1 MGHIDYNLPLSNPI
15 LIFSLVLFIILF
27 APLVLNRLKVPPII
41 GLIIAGAI
49 IGPKGFY
56 LMERG
61 DSIKL
66 FGTVGLLYIMFL
78 AGLEIDMADFKKNKY
93 KSLLFG
99 MLTFL
104 IPMGLGTAAGLYI
117 LELSVYSSILL
128 ASMFASHTLLAYPIA
143 SRFGISKNKAVNITV
158 GGTVITDT
166 LALLVL
172 AVIVGMVK
180 GDVNT
185 EFWITLGISI
195 SIFTLIVLFLIP
207 FLSRWFFKKEQDPI
221 SQYIFVLGIV
231 FLSAFLAELAGIE
244 GIIGAFLAGLALNK
258 LIPHTSALM
267 NRIDFVG
274 NALFIP
280 FFLIGVGMLIDFSI
294 FVSGKGALLVAGVM
308 TTTATT
314 SKLLAAFFTKLSL
327 KFTRSEMFL
336 MFGLS
341 NAQAAATLAA
351 VLVGYNI
358 ILETDTEGNVVRL
371 LNEDIL
377 NGTIIMILIT
387 CTISSVVVS
396 RASKNIALLENDG
409 DEEDEKNTE
418 EKLIQNRFLIPVSDM
433 DIIEPV
439 INFSSLL
446 KPKKGLTETY
456 AIHIKTED
464 ESSKKGQRLIEKA
477 LKAGASLDY
486 DIRPISRHDINIP
499 SGILN
504 CIRENNITDVFLS
517 LGEKNNFIDSFFG
530 SVTDTV
536 IEKTDNSVYIYRSVQ
551 PLNTIKNLIVVVPE
565 QAEFEIGFVKWV
577 QKIHL
582 LSKELNTPILFYSN
596 PITTEKI
603 KNTFVA
609 LEHNLSVGYKLLDD
623 WDDFLIIARDLSP
636 DDLFIIVSARK
647 NTLSYNRLF
656 DKLPKQL
663 TKYFSNNN
671 LVIIFPEQYNA
682 GEVERKR
689 MDGSM
694 DELLEENLKRLDNV
708 GKYFKKLIKGK

>member
-1 MGHIDYNLPLSNPI
+1 MGHIDFNLPLSNPI

-27 APLVLNRLKVPPII
+27 APLILNKLKVPPII

-49 IGPKGFY
+49 IGPNGFY

-104 IPMGLGTAAGLYI
+104 IPMGIGTAAGLYI
-117 LELSVYSSILL
+117 LELPVYSSVLL

-185 EFWITLGISI
+185 EFWVTLGISV
-195 SIFTLIVLFLIP
+195 SIFTAIVLILIP
-207 FLSRWFFKKEQDPI
+207 FVSRWFFKKEQDPI

-280 FFLIGVGMLIDFSI
+280 FFLIGVGMLIDFSV

-308 TTTATT
+308 TAAATT
-314 SKLLAAFFTKLSL
+314 SKFLAAFFTKLSL

-358 ILETDTEGNVVRL
+358 ILETDAEGNVVRL

-377 NGTIIMILIT
+377 NGTIIMILFT

-396 RASKNIALLENDG
+396 RASKNIALLENE
-409 DEEDEKNTE
+409 DEEDEKDTE
-418 EKLIQNRFLIPVSDM
+418 EKLIENRFLIPVSDM
-433 DIIEPV
+433 DIIEPI

-456 AIHIKTED
+456 AIHIQTED
-464 ESSKKGQRLIEKA
+464 ENGKKGHRLIEKA
-477 LKAGASLDY
+477 LKTGASLDY

-499 SGILN
+499 NGILN

-517 LGEKNNFIDSFFG
+517 MSEKNSFIDSFYG
-530 SVTDTV
+530 SVADTV
-536 IEKTDNSVYIYRSVQ
+536 IEKTDNSIYIYKSVQ
-551 PLNTIKNLIVVVPE
+551 PLNTIKNLIIVVPE
-565 QAEFEIGFVKWV
+565 QAEFEIGFVKWI
-577 QKIHL
+577 QKMHL
-582 LSKELNTPILFYSN
+582 LSKELNTPILFYST

-603 KNTFVA
+603 KNTLAA
-609 LEHNLSVGYKLLDD
+609 LEHNLPVNYKLLDD
-623 WDDFLIIARDLSP
+623 WDDFLIIARDLTS

-663 TKYFSNNN
+663 TKYFSKNN